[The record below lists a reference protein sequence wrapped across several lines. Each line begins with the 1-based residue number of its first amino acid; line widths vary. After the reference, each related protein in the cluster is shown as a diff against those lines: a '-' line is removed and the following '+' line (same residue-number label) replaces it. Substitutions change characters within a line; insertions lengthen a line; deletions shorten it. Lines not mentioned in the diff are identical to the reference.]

1 MVIDDRRS
9 KNIPYKH
16 NKQSQQSKDNSTTI
30 NYHNDYNDNDLQ
42 NMNISLPMN
51 ITQGRY

>member
-16 NKQSQQSKDNSTTI
+16 NKQSQNSTTI
-30 NYHNDYNDNDLQ
+30 NHNNDYNDNNLQ
-42 NMNISLPMN
+42 SMNISLPMN
-51 ITQGRY
+51 ITQGMY

>member
-16 NKQSQQSKDNSTTI
+16 NKQSHQSKDNATTI
-30 NYHNDYNDNDLQ
+30 NHHNDYNDNDLQ
-42 NMNISLPMN
+42 NMNMSLPMN